1 MDTSLFQSETPQ
13 RPRRIELLGQKVD
26 LVTPE
31 EVLAFVA
38 DAAERR
44 RAAVVA
50 NHNLHSVCLAR
61 RSPAMAAFYA
71 RADLIEID
79 STPLVKWATLLGLPA
94 TAAHRCTYLDWR
106 DDFWRM
112 AAERGWRVFYLG
124 GAPGVAAKAAER
136 LMQRWPGVDI
146 AVHDGFFDRSE
157 GSAEDAAVV
166 EQINAF
172 SPHVLF
178 VGMGMPLQEEWI
190 GRHRAELEAGAVLP
204 VGAAFDYE
212 AGVQTAAPRALGRL
226 GLEWLFRLA
235 HDPQRL
241 FHRYMVEPWS
251 LLGPAGADLM
261 RGAFAPAPASPGAEA
276 EPARA

>member
-1 MDTSLFQSETPQ
+1 MDTSLFQSETPS

-26 LVTPE
+26 LVTSE

-44 RAAVVA
+44 TGAVVA
-50 NHNLHSVCLAR
+50 NHNLHSVYLAR
-61 RSPAMAAFYA
+61 RSPAMAAFYE
-71 RADLIEID
+71 RADLVEID
-79 STPLVKWATLLGLPA
+79 SQPLVQWAALLGLPA

-136 LMQRWPGVDI
+136 LMQRWPGVEI
-146 AVHDGFFDRSE
+146 AVHDGFFDRAE
-157 GSAEDAAVV
+157 GSAEEHAVV
-166 EQINAF
+166 QTINAF

-190 GRHRAELEAGAVLP
+190 LRHRTALDAGTILP

-212 AGVQTAAPRALGRL
+212 AGVQTAAPRLLGRL

-251 LLGPAGADLM
+251 LIGVAGADLL
-261 RGAFAPAPASPGAEA
+261 RGALDAAPPAPHADA